1 MRLRESASFWLE
13 NVIAVVI
20 LFCENDVV
28 TEKSYQMLRCFVIL
42 RSGEG
47 LTSSSKNKNVLIF
60 LVKKITVKL
69 SGCIFL
75 ENTWKKFKFNLVLVV
90 FFVLK
95 SNCLY
100 LCPSIFC
107 FINISFSQQKLS
119 YNIPFNLV
127 LKLFRWGMKS
137 INNDIDKQNPQSY
150 LDLKVLSKRKVL
162 SSAFLSQQAL
172 TF

>member
-1 MRLRESASFWLE
+1 MRLRESAFWLE

-28 TEKSYQMLRCFVIL
+28 TEKSYQLLRSFVIL

-47 LTSSSKNKNVLIF
+47 LTSYTKNKNVLIF
-60 LVKKITVKL
+60 LVQKITTKL
-69 SGCIFL
+69 SGCLFL
-75 ENTWKKFKFNLVLVV
+75 ENTWKKIEFNLVLVV

-100 LCPSIFC
+100 FCPSIFY

-119 YNIPFNLV
+119 YNIHFNLV

-137 INNDIDKQNPQSY
+137 VNNDIDKQNPQSY

-162 SSAFLSQQAL
+162 SSAFFSQQAL
-172 TF
+172 TS